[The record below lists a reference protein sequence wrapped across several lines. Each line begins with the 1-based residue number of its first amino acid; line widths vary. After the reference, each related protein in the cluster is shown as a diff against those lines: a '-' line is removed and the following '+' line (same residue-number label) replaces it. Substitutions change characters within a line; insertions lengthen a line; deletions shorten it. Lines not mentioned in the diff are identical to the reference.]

1 MSETIYVPDWQA
13 QADYRNGAV
22 TSQTIVENGGFKAL
36 LAWLDAGASI
46 PVHPEGLG
54 VYYFLEGSGW
64 ITVDGERFPVKPGS
78 IVIAPAG
85 ASRGVEAETRL
96 AFLAPRLAGQ

>member
-1 MSETIYVPDWQA
+1 MSETIYVPNWQA

-22 TSQTIVENGGFKAL
+22 TSQTIVENGDFKAL
-36 LAWLDAGASI
+36 LAWLDAGARI

-54 VYYFLEGSGW
+54 VYYFMEGSGW

-96 AFLAPRLAGQ
+96 AFLATRLAGQ